1 MDTLLTADIV
11 VNSPRFRRKSST
23 FVDAIHDLPEKA
35 DLAPAQLY
43 STESGRL
50 FHSGRIVI
58 ITVGLPARGK
68 THMSVAMA
76 RYLRWLGV
84 KTRIF
89 HLGDYRRATIP
100 HGQDIPDDYFFV
112 NVLLRQKI
120 VKRCRE
126 DIYQFLNE
134 ENGQIAIYDAVNP
147 SAAGRRSLANE
158 FAKHDIETLFI
169 ESWCDDDRII
179 EENVRRVKIS
189 SPDQYVG
196 WSSED
201 AVKHYLARISARIP
215 QFQTMEEKDLN
226 YIKMINAGERLIIN
240 NKSFGYLSNRIVF
253 YLLNL
258 HIKTRRTYFA
268 RAGVSVDANSFKAD
282 GPLSEKGHDYARKMT
297 EALLKDR
304 ESEKQA
310 IIDQGDAD
318 YELKPLTVWTSTRR
332 RTVETA
338 KYLHEKGYKVRQR
351 SQLSQMNPGVC
362 ELKSERR
369 IREEYPEEVAK
380 HELDP
385 YHHRYPR
392 AESYHDLAVRLE
404 PIILELEREQ
414 NDLLIIAHESVL
426 RVLYGYLM
434 ACNAADI
441 PFLEFPRDE
450 IIEIIPE
457 SYQNEARRIHI
468 PDLPAEI
475 IPGSPEDIKIPVPP
489 SGLNTPS
496 LHGIG
501 TPNEGSSTPQG
512 GIRTPREPERIS
524 QQHLKCILF
533 MSLMV
538 SITAEY
544 ISVGGNRHPAAA
556 DWDVQSGILA
566 YGADNNVALW
576 DPQDWSQ
583 CGVYSVLVGHTDKV
597 SVVRFYTCPST
608 GTKLLLTGSVD
619 CTVRIWRSGP
629 IDQRRFTHAL
639 TLAGHTGSL
648 NAIATS
654 GGLDIVATGAADGT
668 VKIWRIGVGESVN
681 GEILEN
687 IPMKPRYFPLAL
699 ALAPLPAETSDRPVV
714 LAVAG
719 TTNVVQIYA
728 AENTIGTPKFKKSA
742 TLSGHEAWVRSLS
755 FTADKQIKSGDLL
768 LASASQDKYVRLWRL
783 TRGEASST
791 LSAGADED
799 TMLGGLEPTL
809 SNKAHQ
815 FEAAGS
821 KYSTTFEA
829 LLFGNED
836 WIYTA
841 AWNPNPERQQL
852 LTASADNTLT
862 IWEQDPVSGV
872 WLSAERMGE
881 LSVQK
886 GSTTATGSTGGFWI
900 GLWSP
905 DGNEVVSLGRTGS
918 WRAWRY
924 EAEADIWVQILGIT
938 GHVRS
943 VNGVKWEPSGGYL
956 LSTGADQTTRL
967 HAPWMRDDRKSW
979 HEFSRPQIHGYDLNC
994 IDTLGP
1000 DRFVSGA
1007 EEKLLRVFNEPKP
1020 IAQLL
1025 ERLSGVTQST
1035 GDLPETAQ
1043 IPVLGLS
1050 NQAVGEEAPVEA
1062 DTPEAEAAGQ
1072 AQANQALLSNSIRPP
1087 LEDQLARYTLWP
1099 EHEKLYGHGYEIS
1112 AVAVSHDS
1120 TLIATACKASSIDH
1134 AVVRLYDTSDWHE
1147 IRPSLAAHT
1156 LTITSLS
1163 FSADDRYLLSVGRD
1177 RQWVVYRRSES
1188 DTRVFTLMT
1197 SNPKGHSR
1205 MILDADWAPAVE
1217 SQAPIFATA
1226 GRDKSIKLWQMAGE
1240 SIDCKATIPA
1250 RSSVTAVSFLPQTY
1264 NGALF
1269 LATGEDDGKLSIHQ
1283 IRLDSTEPSPL
1294 VSFDRDQ
1301 SPSKTITELSWRPLP
1316 QTNNEV
1322 GGDKLSFELA
1332 VASEDTSIHIYKI
1345 SDMFSE
1351 S

>member
-11 VNSPRFRRKSST
+11 ANSPRFRRKSST

-68 THMSVAMA
+68 THISVALA

-100 HGQDIPDDYFFV
+100 YGQDIPDDYFFV
-112 NVLLRQKI
+112 NASASSVLLRQKI

-126 DIYQFLNE
+126 DIYHFLNH

-147 SAAGRRSLANE
+147 IASGRRSLAKE

-169 ESWCDDDRII
+169 ESWCDDERII

-189 SPDQYVG
+189 SPDYVG

-201 AVKHYLARISARIP
+201 AVKHYLTRIAARIP
-215 QFQTMEEKDLN
+215 QFQTMEETDLN
-226 YIKMINAGERLIIN
+226 YIKMMNAGERLIVN
-240 NKSFGYLSNRIVF
+240 NCSFGYLSNRIVF

-258 HIKTRRTYFA
+258 HIKSRHTYFA
-268 RAGVSVDANSFKAD
+268 RAGVSLEAPSYKTDAS
-282 GPLSEKGHDYARKMT
+282 LSEQGEDYAKKMT
-297 EALLKDR
+297 ECLLQHR
-304 ESEKQA
+304 EAERQAMIEQGEK
-310 IIDQGDAD
+310 D

-338 KYLHEKGYKVRQR
+338 KYLHETGYKVRQR
-351 SQLSQMNPGVC
+351 PQMSQLNPGVC
-362 ELKSERR
+362 EKMSERR
-369 IREEYPEEVAK
+369 IREEYPDEVAK

-468 PDLPAEI
+468 PGLPKEI

-489 SGLNTPS
+489 SGMTTPLAGGLGS
-496 LHGIG
+496 
-501 TPNEGSSTPQG
+501 PKEGLATPQSG
-512 GIRTPREPERIS
+512 LRTPREPERIS
-524 QQHLKCILF
+524 QQHSRLTSF
-533 MSLMV
+533 MV
-538 SITAEY
+538 SITSEY

-556 DWDVQSGILA
+556 DWDVQLGVLA
-566 YGADNNVALW
+566 FGADTNVALW
-576 DPQDWSQ
+576 DPRDSSQ
-583 CGVYSVLVGHTDKV
+583 RGVYSLLVGHTDKV
-597 SVVRFYTCPST
+597 SVVRFYTCPSS

-619 CTVRIWRSGP
+619 PNPRQFV
-629 IDQRRFTHAL
+629 HAH
-639 TLAGHTGSL
+639 TLEGHTGSV
-648 NAIATS
+648 NTIAVAD
-654 GGLDIVATGAADGT
+654 GLDIVASGAADAT
-668 VKIWRIGVGESVN
+668 PKGE
-681 GEILEN
+681 LLRT
-687 IPMKPRYFPLAL
+687 IPMKPRFFPLAL
-699 ALAPLPAETSDRPVV
+699 ALASLQTESNDGSMA

-719 TTNVVQIYA
+719 TTNAVQVYV
-728 AENTIGTPKFKKSA
+728 AENTGVDPDFKLSA
-742 TLSGHEAWVRSLS
+742 VLSGHEAWQSK
-755 FTADKQIKSGDLL
+755 TGDLL

-783 TRGEASST
+783 QRGEVVPAT
-791 LSAGADED
+791 PACDD
-799 TMLGGLEPTL
+799 DPMLGGFEPTL

-821 KYSTTFEA
+821 KYSVTFEA

-836 WIYTA
+836 WVYTT
-841 AWNPNPERQQL
+841 AWNPDPERQQL

-872 WLSAERMGE
+872 WLSGERMGE
-881 LSVQK
+881 ISVQK

-905 DGNEVVSLGRTGS
+905 DGKQVVSLGRTGS
-918 WRAWRY
+918 WRSWTY
-924 EAEADIWVQILGIT
+924 DAEADMWAQSLGIS

-943 VNGVKWEPSGGYL
+943 ANGVQWEPTGGYL
-956 LSTGADQTTRL
+956 LSMSADQTTRL
-967 HAPWMRDDRKSW
+967 HAPWVRDGLKSW

-994 IDTLGP
+994 VDVLGP
-1000 DRFVSGA
+1000 ARFVSGA
-1007 EEKLLRVFNEPKP
+1007 DEKLLRVFNEPGP

-1025 ERLSGVTQST
+1025 EKLSGFKQST
-1035 GDLPETAQ
+1035 EGALPDTAQ

-1050 NQAVGEEAPVEA
+1050 NQAPADDAPAGEDEAEGEEV
-1062 DTPEAEAAGQ
+1062 GK
-1072 AQANQALLSNSIRPP
+1072 AQANQALLLEANRPP
-1087 LEDQLARYTLWP
+1087 LEDQLARRTLWP

-1112 AVAVSHDS
+1112 AVAVSHDR

-1156 LTITSLS
+1156 LTITSLK
-1163 FSADDRYLLSVGRD
+1163 FSSDDRYLLSVGRD
-1177 RQWVVYRRSES
+1177 RQWAVYERSEKDPS
-1188 DTRVFTLMT
+1188 TFSLLT

-1205 MILDADWAPAVE
+1205 MILDAAWAPTSGTHV
-1217 SQAPIFATA
+1217 FATA
-1226 GRDKSIKLWQMAGE
+1226 GRDKSVKLWQKNEGSFE
-1240 SIDCKATIPA
+1240 CKSTIPLKTP
-1250 RSSVTAVSFLPQTY
+1250 VTALAFLPQVY
-1264 NGALF
+1264 KDSVF
-1269 LATGEDDGKLSIHQ
+1269 LAAGEESGELCVYQIAVESLEASHLSSVDKLA
-1283 IRLDSTEPSPL
+1283 
-1294 VSFDRDQ
+1294 
-1301 SPSKTITELSWRPLP
+1301 SPSKAITQLAWRPIP
-1316 QTNNEV
+1316 EKETRN
-1322 GGDKLSFELA
+1322 FALA
-1332 VASEDTSIHIYKI
+1332 VASEDTSTRIY
-1345 SDMFSE
+1345 SFSGMVL
-1351 S
+1351 